1 MNVIDQFL
9 KTITYDSLEWRLILY
24 KINKRGAY
32 GVQTSFCHLDKNGF
46 ETLVIKI
53 INDTQTFFL
62 KDFYETCSY
71 QSGMDAK
78 AKLIKMPIND
88 DRVNEC
94 MNTFLKAV
102 NEANNDE
109 FSTQGY
115 VLHGKNTTDEI
126 YFISKTNP
134 IINSKKKS
142 LLFKANN
149 NEFEIEKRELYS
161 FATIPHIII
170 LNNDLYTSNLT
181 IFEDVFNLTS
191 KIEKS
196 ALINKEVIA
205 KTLFLPEKFKEYISS
220 IGKKKYRNISNLSL
234 TRLNDLEKMD
244 IDKARKYNIIISDD
258 GKIIAD
264 TIEQMQ
270 ALELFLFNKTTFD
283 LADNQLHKVE
293 YFE

>member
-9 KTITYDSLEWRLILY
+9 KTITYDNLEWTLILY
-24 KINKRGAY
+24 KINKRGTY
-32 GVQTSFCHLDKNGF
+32 NVQTSFCHLDEDGIKK
-46 ETLVIKI
+46 LVIKI

-62 KDFYETCSY
+62 KDFSETCSY

-78 AKLIKMPIND
+78 AKLIKMSIND
-88 DRVNEC
+88 ERVNDC
-94 MNTFLKAV
+94 TTVFLKAIA
-102 NEANNDE
+102 EANLNE
-109 FSTQGY
+109 LSAQGY
-115 VLHGKNTTDEI
+115 VLHGKNATDEI

-134 IINSKKKS
+134 IINSKKKT
-142 LLFKANN
+142 LLFRANN
-149 NEFEIEKRELYS
+149 NEFEIVNKELYS

-170 LNNDLYTSNLT
+170 LNDDLYTSNLT

-196 ALINKEVIA
+196 ALENKEVIA
-205 KTLFLPEKFKEYISS
+205 NTPYLPDKFKEYISS
-220 IGKKKYRNISNLSL
+220 IGKTKYRNISNLSI
-234 TRLNDLEKMD
+234 TRLNDLENMD
-244 IDKARKYNIIISDD
+244 IDKAKKYNIIIND
-258 GKIIAD
+258 GKIIVE

-270 ALELFLFNKTTFD
+270 ALEFFLFKKTTFD

>member
-1 MNVIDQFL
+1 M
-9 KTITYDSLEWRLILY
+9 
-24 KINKRGAY
+24 
-32 GVQTSFCHLDKNGF
+32 
-46 ETLVIKI
+46 
-53 INDTQTFFL
+53 
-62 KDFYETCSY
+62 
-71 QSGMDAK
+71 
-78 AKLIKMPIND
+78 
-88 DRVNEC
+88 
-94 MNTFLKAV
+94 
-102 NEANNDE
+102 
-109 FSTQGY
+109 
-115 VLHGKNTTDEI
+115 
-126 YFISKTNP
+126 
-134 IINSKKKS
+134 
-142 LLFKANN
+142 
-149 NEFEIEKRELYS
+149 
-161 FATIPHIII
+161 
-170 LNNDLYTSNLT
+170 
-181 IFEDVFNLTS
+181 FNLTS